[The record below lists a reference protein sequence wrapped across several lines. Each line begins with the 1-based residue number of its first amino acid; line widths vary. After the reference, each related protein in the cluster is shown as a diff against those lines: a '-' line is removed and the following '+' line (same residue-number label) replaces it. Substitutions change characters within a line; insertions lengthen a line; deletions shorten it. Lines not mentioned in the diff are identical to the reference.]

1 MSAAPRSISSVLT
14 VVQIALVGISLLALG
29 LMPPRD
35 GPMALVA
42 LDGRSAD
49 LLAAPALAN
58 GAQLLG
64 HGPLPNILIVRGARA
79 ALAGDM
85 IGRGVIVVA
94 APQSWCG
101 PQGSAA

>member
-1 MSAAPRSISSVLT
+1 MSVAPGSVLSTLT

-29 LMPPRD
+29 LLPPRD

-49 LLAAPALAN
+49 RLAAPALAR

-64 HGPLPNILIVRGARA
+64 RGPLSNVLIVRGTRA

-85 IGRGVIVVA
+85 LARGVIVIA

-101 PQGSAA
+101 PQGTAA